1 MKHGQLRSESDRT
14 ASVIILICMTIVLI
28 GCILGMSYLQEYDFY
43 ESGDNGQTAKS
54 VAVQLYSLDDV
65 DFAKDYFNCVEDAK
79 NNPED
84 TNKADKRRIDYYKDK
99 FSLKNS
105 SFVFCVLDT
114 MDNKIFDSI
123 EASGAQ
129 GKFEEIAKESE
140 YTGISD
146 FYRFYSNGNTVPLR
160 ISYAIVSG
168 ENSEANDKY
177 TNAFRWIEIANSLK
191 YFLFVVMFAAA
202 LIIVILLSLI
212 TINAGLKDDENE
224 EIEPGF
230 IDKIPL
236 DVCTL
241 FLISLF
247 TVAWMVI
254 GLTSA
259 ADVDM
264 VLNNVVVM
272 FVCVAAVLVF
282 MTYLQTLSVRVKMGK
297 IYKNTLIY
305 GIYRKFKRKTPR
317 KLRRFLNDMSM
328 FKKLMFGVS
337 AFVLGEAAILSV
349 TAYLGILRDDGDPS
363 AVMLT
368 FIIVWAMTR
377 LILIPI
383 LAMYAIN
390 LHYVNEESR
399 RLAQGVL
406 GDEIAHKLT
415 IASVRAHGKNLDLIK
430 KEINKAME
438 QELKSEKL
446 KSELITNVSHDIKT
460 PLTSIKNYVD
470 LLSRENLTEEERRN
484 YIGIINRHTDK
495 LTMLLADLIEASQ
508 ISSGNIDIN
517 LEKTSLNIVI
527 EQTVE
532 EFATKFEKS
541 ELIPRIE
548 MPEDDVCIMG
558 DGKWLWRI
566 FANLFNNACKYAAP
580 GTDVEISVD
589 SKDGKAAVSITNIAN
604 NELEIE
610 GDELFER
617 FVRGDSSRHTEGH
630 GLGLSIAKSL
640 TELQQGQL
648 DISVSDNKF
657 TAVLI
662 FDAAE

>member
-1 MKHGQLRSESDRT
+1 MKNGTLRSESDRT

-28 GCILGMSYLQEYDFY
+28 GCILGMSYLVEYDFY

-65 DFAKDYFNCVEDAK
+65 DFAKDYFNCVTDAE
-79 NNPED
+79 NSSEV
-84 TNKADKRRIDYYKDK
+84 TNEAFNRRIDYYKDK

-123 EASGAQ
+123 SASGAQ
-129 GKFEEIAKESE
+129 GSFEEIAEKSE

-160 ISYAIVSG
+160 ISYAIVTG
-168 ENSEANDKY
+168 ESSQASDKY
-177 TNAFRWIEIANSLK
+177 TNAFQWIEIANSLK
-191 YFLFVVMFAAA
+191 YFLFAVMFVAA

-212 TINAGLKDDENE
+212 TINAGTKDEENS
-224 EIEPGF
+224 EIQPGF

-247 TVAWMVI
+247 AVAWMII

-272 FVCVAAVLVF
+272 FVCVAAILVL

-297 IYKNTLIY
+297 IYKNTLVY

-317 KLRRFLNDMSM
+317 KVRRVFSDLSV
-328 FKKLMFGVS
+328 FKKLVIGIS
-337 AFVLGEAAILSV
+337 AFVLGEAIILSV
-349 TAYLGILRDDGDPS
+349 MAYLGILRDGGDPS

-368 FIIVWAMTR
+368 FIITWAMTR

-383 LAMYAIN
+383 FAMYAIN

-406 GDEIAHKLT
+406 GDEIAGKLT

-470 LLSRENLTEEERRN
+470 LLSRENLTDEERNN

-495 LTMLLADLIEASQ
+495 LSMLLADLIEASQ

-532 EFATKFEKS
+532 EFATKLEQS
-541 ELIPRIE
+541 GLIPRIE
-548 MPEDDVCIMG
+548 LPEDDVYIMG

-580 GTDVEISVD
+580 GTDVDVTVSCEN
-589 SKDGKAAVSITNIAN
+589 GKATVKIANIAGT
-604 NELEIE
+604 ELNVE
-610 GDELFER
+610 GEELFER

-648 DISVSDNKF
+648 DINVSENKF